1 MKHLLNNLSDEEKN
15 SIREQHTGG
24 MKVVNERFN
33 EMVNKVL
40 GDAKPYLSE
49 QQLDDTPRAVRIP
62 PRAGRDET
70 GNYTSPFPDNRSEEI
85 RTPKKPNPGRITL
98 PIADEFCDILC
109 GKAQLKKGA
118 KGDLVRIF
126 QEALVKCSKQTLDK
140 SFIDSDFGDNTRNAV
155 RDFQRRNGLTVDGG
169 IGKETSGKMCELGC
183 LPKDLCSSCP
193 CSGGVPGKQV
203 GPIMGDIPKDGN
215 VNVECEKVQACIS
228 DFMKGLQDDFCVD
241 EDKVRGLLKC
251 VGLGNCFEEG
261 LQNKIDVGRSK
272 KTIDV

>member
-24 MKVVNERFN
+24 MKVVNERFS

-40 GDAKPYLSE
+40 GDAKPFLSE
-49 QQLDDTPRAVRIP
+49 QQLDDTPRA
-62 PRAGRDET
+62 GRD
-70 GNYTSPFPDNRSEEI
+70 DNRYGRI
-85 RTPKKPNPGRITL
+85 GIDQPKKPNPGRITL

-118 KGDLVRIF
+118 EGDLVRIF

-140 SFIDSDFGDNTRNAV
+140 SFIDSDFGDNTRDAV

-183 LPKDLCSSCP
+183 LPQDLCSSCP
-193 CSGGVPGKQV
+193 CSGGVPGEQV
-203 GPIMGDIPKDGN
+203 GPVMGDIPKDGN
-215 VNVECEKVQACIS
+215 VNVDCEKVQACIS

-241 EDKVRGLLKC
+241 EDKVRGLIKC
-251 VGLGNCFEEG
+251 VGLGDCFEGG
-261 LQNKIDVGRSK
+261 LQKKIDVGRSK

>member
-1 MKHLLNNLSDEEKN
+1 MYIMKHLLNNLSEEEKN
-15 SIREQHTGG
+15 SIIEQHTGG

-40 GDAKPYLSE
+40 GDAKPFLSE
-49 QQLDDTPRAVRIP
+49 QPDDTPRAGTITSP
-62 PRAGRDET
+62 GQGRD
-70 GNYTSPFPDNRSEEI
+70 SDNRYRRI
-85 RTPKKPNPGRITL
+85 NQPKKPNPGRVTL
-98 PIADEFCDILC
+98 PIANDFCDILC

-118 KGDLVRIF
+118 EGDLVKLF
-126 QEALVKCSKQTLDK
+126 QEALVKCSMQELDE
-140 SFIDSDFGDNTRNAV
+140 SFIDSDFGENTKNAV

-183 LPKDLCSSCP
+183 LPQDLCSSCP
-193 CSGGVPGKQV
+193 CSGGVPGEQGDPIIG

-215 VNVECEKVQACIS
+215 VNVDCQKVQACIS

>member
-1 MKHLLNNLSDEEKN
+1 MKHLLNNLSEEEKN

-49 QQLDDTPRAVRIP
+49 QQLDDTPRTDIRTP
-62 PRAGRDET
+62 PRIGRD
-70 GNYTSPFPDNRSEEI
+70 DNRYGRI
-85 RTPKKPNPGRITL
+85 DQPKKPNPGRITL

-183 LPKDLCSSCP
+183 LPQDLCSSCP

-261 LQNKIDVGRSK
+261 LQNKIEIDVSRPK

>member
-15 SIREQHTGG
+15 SIREQHNGG
-24 MKVVNERFN
+24 MKVVNERFS

-49 QQLDDTPRAVRIP
+49 QQDDRARYSPIP
-62 PRAGRDET
+62 DDGYD
-70 GNYTSPFPDNRSEEI
+70 EI

-118 KGDLVRIF
+118 EGDLVKLF

-183 LPKDLCSSCP
+183 LPQDLCSSCP
-193 CSGGVPGKQV
+193 CSGGVPGEQV
-203 GPIMGDIPKDGN
+203 GPVMGDIPKDGN
-215 VNVECEKVQACIS
+215 VNVDCEKVQACIS

-241 EDKVRGLLKC
+241 EDKVRGLIKC
-251 VGLGNCFEEG
+251 VGLGDCFEGG
-261 LQNKIDVGRSK
+261 LQKKIDVGRSK

>member
-24 MKVVNERFN
+24 MKVVNERFS

-49 QQLDDTPRAVRIP
+49 QQDDRVTR
-62 PRAGRDET
+62 
-70 GNYTSPFPDNRSEEI
+70 NPDYGYDEI

-118 KGDLVRIF
+118 KGDLVKLF
-126 QEALVKCSKQTLDK
+126 QEALVKCSKQTLDN

-215 VNVECEKVQACIS
+215 VNVDCEKVQACIS
-228 DFMKGLQDDFCVD
+228 EFMKGLQDDFCVD